1 MLPRF
6 PAVLLV
12 LALAGCMHL
21 RDVTTGRTENESRS
35 IDLGKAELVNAEI
48 HFGAGRLEISG
59 GAVKLMDADFE
70 YNIPSLKPEV
80 RYEETSF
87 RGRLSLHQPTVAK
100 LGGDGDNRWNVR
112 LNNDVPFD
120 LSVHIGAG
128 EARLDLSQLSMRRLD
143 TNIGAGRVELNLT
156 GDYKK
161 NFDVQV
167 RGGVG
172 EATLRLPRNVGV
184 IAHARG
190 GIGDINVRGMKRDG
204 DRWVNDA
211 YQKSKVTLTVDVS
224 GGVGQINLIS
234 E

>member
-6 PAVLLV
+6 VAVLPLV
-12 LALAGCMHL
+12 ALSGCMHV

-35 IDLGKAELVNAEI
+35 VDLGKAELVNAEI
-48 HFGAGRLEISG
+48 EFGAGRLEMSG
-59 GAVKLMDADFE
+59 GATKLMDADFE
-70 YNIPSLKPEV
+70 YNMPSLKPEV
-80 RYEETSF
+80 RYDETGF
-87 RGRLSLHQPTVAK
+87 RGRLRLHQPTVAK
-100 LGGDGDNRWNVR
+100 FGGKSENRWNVR
-112 LNNDVPFD
+112 LNNDVPLD
-120 LSVHIGAG
+120 LHIRIGAG
-128 EARLDLSQLSMRRLD
+128 EARLDLSRLSMRRLD
-143 TNIGAGRVELNLT
+143 AEIGAGQVELNLT

-184 IAHARG
+184 IAQARG

-204 DRWVNDA
+204 DHWVNDA
-211 YQKSKVTLTVDVS
+211 YEKSKVTMTVDVS
-224 GGVGQINLIS
+224 GGVGQINLIA